1 MAHGEETRRSLRSAY
16 VHQGFSLEAGA
27 EKLGVSFGTASRWKR
42 QAKAD
47 GDDWDKARAA
57 VRLSGEGKGA
67 VIQAVIEDYLLL
79 HQAVIEDIKQDKT
92 SPPIKR
98 AEALS
103 RLADAFHKTMHA
115 MGEVSPELSR
125 LAIANEVLRHLSKF
139 IIEKHPE
146 HGIAFVEILEPF
158 GAELARVYG

>member
-1 MAHGEETRRSLRSAY
+1 VAHGEETRRSLRSAY

-27 EKLGVSFGTASRWKR
+27 EKLGVSFGTAARWKR

-57 VRLSGEGKGA
+57 DRMSGEGKET

-79 HQAVIEDIKQDKT
+79 HQATIEDIKQDKT
-92 SPPIKR
+92 STPIKR

-115 MGEVSPELSR
+115 MGEASPELSR
-125 LAIANEVLRHLSKF
+125 LAIANELLRHLSKF
-139 IIEKHPE
+139 IVEKYPE
-146 HGIAFVEILEPF
+146 HGPAFIEILEPF
-158 GAELARVYG
+158 GVEIARIYG